1 MSGEA
6 GQGSPGQ
13 LSGVRKAA
21 ILLAVLGEEAAAPIF
36 RGLPEDDLHR
46 VTQEIARLGSVPKEM
61 SFRVMEE
68 YQQMAM
74 AQEYIAQGGQ
84 DAARRMLVKAFGENG
99 AREMVQRLMRA
110 SELSATKVES
120 LQRIDAKQLARFL
133 EGEHP
138 QTVALILGHLDPKP
152 AAGLLLCLPPPVRAE
167 SVKRLAQLRQFS
179 PQMAEKVSTVLNRR
193 LRSVGEQTKKTYSGF
208 QSVAELMNNI
218 DATVSR
224 EILEMIEKDE
234 AKLAIAIRDLMFTFE
249 DFLGVPELQIREVT
263 GAADKKVLTI
273 ALKGASEDLR
283 NHFYQTMSSR
293 AIEMMKE
300 DAESLGPVR
309 ARDVAKA
316 QLDIVALARTL
327 ESEGKIVLKSEGA
340 DEYVV

>member
-1 MSGEA
+1 
-6 GQGSPGQ
+6 
-13 LSGVRKAA
+13 
-21 ILLAVLGEEAAAPIF
+21 
-36 RGLPEDDLHR
+36 
-46 VTQEIARLGSVPKEM
+46 
-61 SFRVMEE
+61 
-68 YQQMAM
+68 
-74 AQEYIAQGGQ
+74 
-84 DAARRMLVKAFGENG
+84 
-99 AREMVQRLMRA
+99 
-110 SELSATKVES
+110 
-120 LQRIDAKQLARFL
+120 
-133 EGEHP
+133 
-138 QTVALILGHLDPKP
+138 
-152 AAGLLLCLPPPVRAE
+152 
-167 SVKRLAQLRQFS
+167 
-179 PQMAEKVSTVLNRR
+179 MAEKVSTVLNRR

-249 DFLGVPELQIREVT
+249 DFLQVPELQIREVT
-263 GAADKKVLTI
+263 GAADKKILTI
-273 ALKGASEDLR
+273 ALKGASEELR

-309 ARDVAKA
+309 AKDVAKA

-327 ESEGKIVLKSEGA
+327 ETEGKVVLKSEGA